1 MIASQLQ
8 TLEISG
14 LIQLA
19 NAQPELEYAFR
30 HALMQEAVYN
40 SLLKNDQKALHLA
53 AGEVLESL
61 YAGRVEQIVGHL
73 AYHFSHAGDFQRAVK
88 YYHLAGD
95 QAMQRYAT
103 PEALEHYT
111 RAVELAESS
120 GQSTPELFQ
129 ARGLVKEILGDFEGA
144 RADQSQALS
153 LAEMQDNMVA
163 KWQSLLNLGM
173 LWASRDYHQTGEFYQ
188 QALDLVR
195 SWDEP
200 DYLAHSLNRM
210 GNWYMNADQPYEAV
224 KYHHEAL
231 SIFTAQQDR
240 QEIANTLDLLGISYG
255 IGADIPKGFD
265 YMSRAIEAY
274 REMDDRKGLA
284 SSLSVMSI
292 MCAPVA
298 ETEIVITKNLTLTQA
313 IHHAREAIEITRQI
327 NWRSGEA
334 FALACLAQGLEANG
348 HLDAALAA
356 SKSAQQIAVEI
367 KHSQWLTA
375 SKIVTGYIYITLYD
389 YDQAI
394 EILQSAFEM
403 AKTIGSINWLHETA
417 AILGHVL
424 GQIGQI
430 DKAEA
435 TLNSSL
441 SSDHPPRTLGER
453 MIWNVRGELALARG
467 DAQTALSITDQLYK
481 DLPLRETGYAAPRL
495 SLVRAR
501 AQVRLGLEEQA
512 LVELNAMRR
521 AMQDQDAY
529 TMLWRCHTAL
539 YHLYQRLHR
548 QKEAN
553 EEQAAALALITELA
567 STLKDESQRTHFTER
582 ATAELTQADYFDNPI

>member
-1 MIASQLQ
+1 MIAPQLQ
-8 TLEISG
+8 ALEISG

-19 NAQPELEYAFR
+19 HARPELEYVFR
-30 HALMQEAVYN
+30 HALLQEVVYN

-61 YAGRVEQIVGHL
+61 YADRVEQIAGLL
-73 AYHFSHAGDFQRAVK
+73 AYHFSNAGDFRRAVK
-88 YYHLAGD
+88 YYHLAGEL
-95 QAMQRYAT
+95 AAQRYAT
-103 PEALEHYT
+103 PEALDLYT
-111 RAVELAESS
+111 HAVELAEAS
-120 GQSTPELFQ
+120 GQPAAELFQ

-144 RADQSQALS
+144 RTDQSQALS
-153 LAEMQDNMVA
+153 LAETQGNMVA

-188 QALDLVR
+188 QALELAR

-200 DYLAHSLNRM
+200 DYLARSLNRM

-231 SIFTAQQDR
+231 SIFTDR
-240 QEIANTLDLLGISYG
+240 KNQQEIANTLDLLGISYG

-298 ETEIVITKNLTLTQA
+298 ETESVITKNLTLPQA
-313 IHHAREAIEITRQI
+313 IHHAREALEITRQI

-348 HLDAALAA
+348 QLDAALAA
-356 SKSAQQIAVEI
+356 IKSAQEIAVEI

-394 EILQSAFEM
+394 EILESAFEL

-417 AILGHVL
+417 AILGHILVL
-424 GQIGQI
+424 TGQI

-435 TLNSSL
+435 ILKSAL
-441 SSDHPPRTLGER
+441 SSDHPPQTLGER
-453 MIWNVRGELALARG
+453 MMQNVRGELALAHG
-467 DAQTALSITDQLYK
+467 DAQTALSIIDQLYK
-481 DLPLRETGYAAPRL
+481 DLPLRESGYAAPRL
-495 SLVRAR
+495 SLVQAR
-501 AQVRLGLEEQA
+501 AQVMLGLKEQA

-521 AMQDQDAY
+521 TMQELGAR

-539 YHLYQRLHR
+539 YHLYQRMRRR
-548 QKEAN
+548 QEAN
-553 EEQAAALALITELA
+553 EEEAAALALISELA
-567 STLKDESQRTHFTER
+567 STLQDESQRAYFTEQ
-582 ATAELTQADYFDNPI
+582 ATAELTRADYFDKPT